1 MLAYV
6 LRRFAYSIVVLFLA
20 TVLVFILVAESGNPL
35 AILLSNP
42 RVSHKTIAAREKLL
56 HLNLPLWDRY
66 WIWFS
71 HAVRGDFGLTIT
83 NHRVGPE
90 LWQHFA
96 VTLRMI
102 IPATIIAIVAGVG
115 MGVFAALRNGRIGD
129 RASMTA
135 NFLFLSIPTFV
146 IGVVLKEFGAIKIN
160 QAVNRTVFYT
170 SGQQSPSLTGNFFQR
185 FPDYL
190 AHTTL
195 PVITLVLITYSS
207 WAIYQRSA
215 TLDAIDSDYVRLAR
229 AKGIKPRRVL
239 TRHVVRNALIPVTTV
254 IALDFAAILGGAII
268 TENVFNWQGMGTW
281 FIQGVG
287 SLDINVVLAYLLVTA
302 VAIILFNLL
311 ADVAY
316 GLLDPRIRYD

>member
-20 TVLVFILVAESGNPL
+20 TILVFVLVAESGNPL

-42 RVSHKTIAAREKLL
+42 RVSHRTILEREKLL

-83 NHRVGPE
+83 NHAVGPE

-96 VTLRMI
+96 ITLRMI
-102 IPATIIAIVAGVG
+102 IPATIIAILAGVG
-115 MGVFAALRNGRIGD
+115 MGVYAALRNGRIGD

-146 IGVVLKEFGAIKIN
+146 IGVVLKEFVAIPIN
-160 QAVNRTVFYT
+160 QHLNQTVFYT
-170 SGQQSPSLTGNFFQR
+170 SGEQSPSLTGNIFQR
-185 FPDYL
+185 LPDYM
-190 AHTTL
+190 AHTAL

-229 AKGIKPRRVL
+229 AKGLHPRRVL

-254 IALDFAAILGGAII
+254 IALDFAAVLGGAII

-281 FIQGVG
+281 FIYGVG
-287 SLDINVVLAYLLVTA
+287 QLDINVVLAYLLVTA
-302 VAIILFNLL
+302 VAIIAFNLL
-311 ADVAY
+311 ADVLY